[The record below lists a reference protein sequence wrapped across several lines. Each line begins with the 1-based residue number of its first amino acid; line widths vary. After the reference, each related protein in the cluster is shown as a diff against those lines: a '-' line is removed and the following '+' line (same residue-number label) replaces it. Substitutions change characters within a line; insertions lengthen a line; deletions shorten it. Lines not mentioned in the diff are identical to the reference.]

1 MHSSR
6 VPESSSTAT
15 ATATATATNISVSTS
30 IVSQPEPA
38 AGQRQQGSFVGL
50 STTAHTPESTRISPN
65 YYQQDELRLLSDIST
80 SASQTD
86 PLEALT
92 TYIAITF
99 DDDDQRQ
106 SASSL
111 SLSNEPSRSQK
122 SSQSV
127 DDSYPIV
134 REEQNPDP
142 TNKWIIMSGDE
153 KKPFQCGYKRC
164 GRKYSKKETLQIHFV
179 THAGDSKLRCY
190 QGDCAGT
197 VIYRDAQALTRHM
210 HTHHTFERAF
220 GCKLCDRRFRQQHH
234 LSYHMEHVHLIK
246 SKKKSPKQHSFFES
260 FSATTTTHTS
270 STSTM
275 TSWVS
280 QPESAARQCQQG
292 SFVDLSK
299 TVVYTPESTHIP
311 VTEHQLT
318 ELRLLAEITT
328 SQIEVDP
335 FEALAAHQTATL
347 DDEAVPTGIAGFPS
361 LPSDQHLAEQ
371 SRDPTDEWIIVEK
384 SQERPYK
391 CGYTGCD
398 KSYKYKHHLREHFTV
413 HTGKSKYKCNLPGC
427 DGRMFCDSSSL
438 SRHTLSIHST
448 ERPFQCD
455 RCNRRFARKYTL
467 KNHRKRMHDRY
478 IHIQHS
484 FEKPFEC
491 ETCNRRFARKDNLKY
506 HREHVHSLENEQKS
520 PKRKRK

>member
-1 MHSSR
+1 MHRSR
-6 VPESSSTAT
+6 VTKSSTAT
-15 ATATATATNISVSTS
+15 ATASR
-30 IVSQPEPA
+30 VSQPEPA
-38 AGQRQQGSFVGL
+38 AGQHQQGSFVGL
-50 STTAHTPESTRISPN
+50 STTAHTPESIRISSN
-65 YYQQDELRLLSDIST
+65 YYQQDELRLLSNIST

-86 PLEALT
+86 PLEALA
-92 TYIAITF
+92 TYIAVTF

-127 DDSYPIV
+127 DNGSPIV
-134 REEQNPDP
+134 REEQSPDS
-142 TNKWIIMSGDE
+142 TNKWIMMSGDE

-190 QGDCAGT
+190 QGDCTGT
-197 VIYRDAQALTRHM
+197 VIYRDVQALTRHM
-210 HTHHTFERAF
+210 HTHHTFERVF
-220 GCKLCDRRFRQQHH
+220 GCKLCDKRFRQQHH
-234 LSYHMEHVHLIK
+234 LRYHMEHVHLTK
-246 SKKKSPKQHSFFES
+246 SKKKPPKQYSFSES
-260 FSATTTTHTS
+260 SSATTTTHTA

-280 QPESAARQCQQG
+280 QPESAARQRQQG

-299 TVVYTPESTHIP
+299 TVVYMPESTRVP
-311 VTEHQLT
+311 VTEHPFT
-318 ELRLLAEITT
+318 ELKLLAEVST

-335 FEALAAHQTATL
+335 FEALATHQTATL
-347 DDEAVPTGIAGFPS
+347 DDKAVLTGIAGFPN
-361 LPSDQHLAEQ
+361 LPSDQHLVEQ
-371 SRDPTDEWIIVEK
+371 SRDPTDKWIIVDK
-384 SQERPYK
+384 SQERPYE
-391 CGYTGCD
+391 CGYAGCD

-413 HTGKSKYKCNLPGC
+413 HIGESRYKCNLPGC
-427 DGRMFCDSSSL
+427 DGKMFRDSSSL
-438 SRHTLSIHST
+438 SRHIGSIHSA
-448 ERPFQCD
+448 EKPFQCD
-455 RCNRRFARKYTL
+455 RCNRRFARKDTL
-467 KNHRKRMHDRY
+467 KNHKKRIHDRY

-491 ETCNRRFARKDNLKY
+491 EICNRRFARKDTLKY

-520 PKRKRK
+520 SKRKRK